1 MSQDFIFR
9 SNKTRKLKVK
19 VYVPSARFID
29 NAKLR
34 AHDYE
39 RLEFEAS
46 ENVFYLMVQVA
57 F

>member
-1 MSQDFIFR
+1 MLQNYMLQVDR
-9 SNKTRKLKVK
+9 HVDD
-19 VYVPSARFID
+19 ARFID

-34 AHDYE
+34 AQDYE

-46 ENVFYLMVQVA
+46 ENIFYLMVQVA